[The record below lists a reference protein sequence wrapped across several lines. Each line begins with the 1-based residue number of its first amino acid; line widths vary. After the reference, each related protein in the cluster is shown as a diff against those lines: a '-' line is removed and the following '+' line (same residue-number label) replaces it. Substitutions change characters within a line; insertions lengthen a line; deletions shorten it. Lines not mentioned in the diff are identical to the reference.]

1 MKSIYEFNN
10 YNIHFKS
17 SNKFKTYFLEI
28 NFFNKHDFKRLAAR
42 ETMLRMLFM
51 NNKIYK
57 TSIDISK
64 KCEDLYDPYM
74 YYEQSLMG
82 NYQISTLFIKFIDP
96 KYVKEDNYYELV
108 IEYFFNLINN
118 ADFKEDSLEF
128 VKASMINDLNSIMDK
143 PSRYSSIKF
152 MTLLDKNDP
161 RMSTLYGELN
171 DIKNLTIDD
180 IKNEYER
187 FLNESSIEINLVAF
201 EEKEEYINIIDKY
214 SKFNHNPKLNEF
226 NPYRNTLFLNKTFIE
241 EKDYSQ
247 SNLIMLFNLNNL
259 TKKEK
264 NITMLLFSEILGGY
278 SVNAKLNTKLRE
290 ENSICYGVNTS
301 YDKYD
306 NDLRVFTS
314 VSKDNIEKAKSLI
327 FETIDD
333 MKNINSDDMDNAIK
347 RMKLRL
353 KDSYNSIFSIASI
366 MLYKDLGLIYDVEEK
381 LEYLDSIT
389 IEEVKSIINKIQFN
403 SSFVLV
409 GVKDGNN

>member
-1 MKSIYEFNN
+1 MKSIYEFNS

-17 SNKFKTYFLEI
+17 SNKFKTFYLEI
-28 NFFNKHDFKRLAAR
+28 NFFNKHDFKRLSVR
-42 ETMLRMLFM
+42 EAMFRMLFM
-51 NNKIYK
+51 NNKIYN

-82 NYQISTLFIKFIDP
+82 SYQISSLFIKFIDP

-108 IEYFFNLINN
+108 IEYFFNIINN

-143 PSRYSSIKF
+143 PSRYSSIEF
-152 MTLLDKNDP
+152 MTLLDDHDP
-161 RMSTLYGELN
+161 RRSTLHGELD
-171 DIKNLTIDD
+171 DIKKLTIDD
-180 IKNEYER
+180 IKKEYER
-187 FLNESSIEINLVAF
+187 FLTESNIEINLVASNDN
-201 EEKEEYINIIDKY
+201 EEYIKIIDKY
-214 SKFNHNPKLNEF
+214 SNFKNNPKLHNF
-226 NPYRNTLFLNKTFIE
+226 NPYRETKYCNESFSE
-241 EKDYSQ
+241 EKDYTQ

-259 TKKEK
+259 TEKEK
-264 NITMLLFSEILGGY
+264 NISMLLFSEILGGY

-306 NDLRVFTS
+306 NDLRVITS
-314 VSKDNIEKAKSLI
+314 ISRDNIDKAKKLI
-327 FETIDD
+327 FETLEDMKSINNDD
-333 MKNINSDDMDNAIK
+333 MENAIK
-347 RMKLRL
+347 RMKLSL
-353 KDSYNSIFSIASI
+353 KDSYNSIFSIATI
-366 MLYKDLGLIYDVEEK
+366 NLYKDLGLIYDVEEK
-381 LEYLDSIT
+381 LNLLDSIT
-389 IEEVKSIINKIQFN
+389 IDEIISLIDKISFN

>member
-187 FLNESSIEINLVAF
+187 FLNESSIEINLVAS

-214 SKFNHNPKLNEF
+214 SKFNHNPKLNKF
-226 NPYRNTLFLNKTFIE
+226 NPYRTFSE

-247 SNLIMLFNLNNL
+247 SNLIMLFNLNDL